1 MEGLKLSLYG
11 LVLALDGP
19 ITGLNCSRSDKS
31 TDHEPFKLFSKRGS
45 NTATTTRF
53 LHFVNSKTLW
63 GKYADQVQRDEPD
76 F

>member
-31 TDHEPFKLFSKRGS
+31 TDQEPF
-45 NTATTTRF
+45 
-53 LHFVNSKTLW
+53 
-63 GKYADQVQRDEPD
+63 
-76 F
+76 